1 MEPEDATRNRGSVAD
16 EDYDSGSE
24 RSEYS
29 GPPMNFKDF
38 GSDGEPLGSSDSDQS
53 DSSDGQ
59 SQ

>member
-1 MEPEDATRNRGSVAD
+1 MRNRGSVAD